1 MSRSQRRKLV
11 NHSSGIKFREKS
23 IRSIRLNPSCLWLF
37 DVNVNSADV
46 ADAAAA
52 AAAAATAPL
61 ATASVV
67 FVCDRTHVRLKA
79 SAAARRTNPLLP
91 FAFVLVAVETGG
103 VGAGYVFTNKENSF

>member
-1 MSRSQRRKLV
+1 MSGSQRRKLV
-11 NHSSGIKFREKS
+11 NPSSGIKFREES
-23 IRSIRLNPSCLWLF
+23 IRLIRLNPICLWLF
-37 DVNVNSADV
+37 DVNSADV

-67 FVCDRTHVRLKA
+67 FVCHRTHVRLKT

-103 VGAGYVFTNKENSF
+103 GGWIRFY

>member
-1 MSRSQRRKLV
+1 MSGSQRRKLV

-23 IRSIRLNPSCLWLF
+23 IRLIRLNPSCLWLF
-37 DVNVNSADV
+37 DVNSADV

-52 AAAAATAPL
+52 EAATAPL
-61 ATASVV
+61 ATASDV
-67 FVCDRTHVRLKA
+67 FVCHRAHVRLKA

-103 VGAGYVFTNKENSF
+103 GWIRFY